1 MENWVADH
9 FVTVWYIQD
18 FFVMP
23 ENTFPLG
30 VYDINISQGLRE
42 LNLLCL
48 ITKKY
53 VNKSIYEIVGHFDRN
68 PLRSRLGNEVNLEDG
83 EAVFFTEVDDKVKAK
98 EKIED
103 FGAGLDILGEVRVEL
118 DAGDPFLFYLR

>member
-1 MENWVADH
+1 
-9 FVTVWYIQD
+9 
-18 FFVMP
+18 MP
-23 ENTFPLG
+23 KNTFPLG

-48 ITKKY
+48 ITKKD
-53 VNKSIYEIVGHFDRN
+53 VNKSIYEIVGHLDRN
-68 PLRSRLGNEVNLEDG
+68 PLGSGLRNEVNLEDG

-98 EKIED
+98 QEIED